1 LSVPAEHIRGRK
13 AMRATTL
20 SIGLLLTLSGA
31 LGAHHSTAIY
41 DNENPVQLTG
51 TVLEWRFTNPHCLI
65 VLEVT
70 DETGEKLVWTLEGSN
85 TSLLLR
91 RGWNPTTLEAGD
103 RITVTVRP
111 LRSGV
116 TGGNYSNV
124 RWEDGTPINPR
135 DGE

>member
-1 LSVPAEHIRGRK
+1 
-13 AMRATTL
+13 MRYRSSSMLFGVA
-20 SIGLLLTLSGA
+20 LLLGVSATLT
-31 LGAHHSTAIY
+31 AHHSTAIY

-51 TVLEWRFTNPHCLI
+51 TVREWRFTNPHCLI
-65 VLEVT
+65 VLEVA
-70 DETGEKLVWTLEGSN
+70 GEEGEPEVWTLEGSN
-85 TSLLLR
+85 TSLLIR
-91 RGWNPTTLEAGD
+91 RGWTPMTLKPGD

-124 RWEDGTPINPR
+124 RWEDGTAVNPR

>member
-1 LSVPAEHIRGRK
+1 
-13 AMRATTL
+13 MRATTL
-20 SIGLLLTLSGA
+20 LIMLLLTLSGA
-31 LGAHHSTAIY
+31 ASAHHSTAIY
-41 DNENPVQLTG
+41 DSEHPVQLTG

-65 VLEVT
+65 VLEVA
-70 DETGEKLVWTLEGSN
+70 DEEKGTKVWTLEGSN
-85 TSLLLR
+85 TALLIR
-91 RGWNPTTLEAGD
+91 RGWTPMTLEPGD

-124 RWEDGTPINPR
+124 RWEDGTPVNPR